1 MNEKVLSV
9 QKSRRSRG
17 WKLAGLGAAIAGM
30 LALGGCGHGG
40 YGWHH
45 GRHSMHGQM
54 NLEQAGE
61 RIDKTVKWVLDDVN
75 ATDEQKRKV
84 SEIAKSAM
92 RDLLPLRDQH
102 RATRSQAIDLLSRP
116 AIDRDAIEQLRA
128 SELQLAEAA
137 SKRIS
142 QALAD
147 TAEVLTPEQRVKLA
161 ERIKTRWNG

>member
-1 MNEKVLSV
+1 
-9 QKSRRSRG
+9 
-17 WKLAGLGAAIAGM
+17 
-30 LALGGCGHGG
+30 
-40 YGWHH
+40 
-45 GRHSMHGQM
+45 MHGQM

-61 RIDKTVKWVLDDVN
+61 RIDKTVKWVLHDVN
-75 ATDEQKRKV
+75 ATDDQKRKV

-102 RATRSQAIDLLSRP
+102 HAARSQAIDLLSRP

-128 SELQLAEAA
+128 LELELAEAA

-161 ERIKTRWNG
+161 ERIKSRWNG